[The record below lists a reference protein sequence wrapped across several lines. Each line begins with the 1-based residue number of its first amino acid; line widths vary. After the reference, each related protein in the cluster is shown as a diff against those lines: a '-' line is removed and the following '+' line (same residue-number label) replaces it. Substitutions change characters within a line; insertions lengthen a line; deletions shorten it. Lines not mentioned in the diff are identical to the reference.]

1 MSRSSRKSEL
11 SPSATGSNIDLGK
24 KIEPSVTSG
33 GLGVTREITTIGG
46 VSVTGGVSIDISPI
60 DLGINYDSS
69 ENAISVAGGAELPG
83 GLLGASGGVTIDLDT
98 GEVTGGS
105 VGAEGLGLGVN
116 ISASKDS
123 GIGVE
128 VTVQIP
134 FTPIE
139 ISLGFG
145 FPPKK
150 PTPTPTP
157 TPDNKMPSTWEPE
170 VPPLP
175 PLTVEPG
182 QYYVRTTT
190 RSAGRFWYHDGDGS
204 WRYEPVKSNSS
215 GIMTPI
221 ISPPAEPTI
230 CTTITQ
236 QNINNAVTQ
245 AGGIRYLRAADPAYF
260 HGTHINQIR
269 TSSPAF
275 YIAPFGLAVVKQFI
289 YFRRALVFGYTDI
302 YGRYYPP
309 YIVNTVNLVPPYYG
323 SPNKGEGTYWSFLNW
338 ELIYERTLEL
348 VKCGQTV
355 VLPNVAPF
363 PNPPPR
369 KINKMDECCRENL
382 KFLIAIYTGLGIAK
396 FPDQLPA
403 TIIQSVSKEGEE
415 PPEPAQVPIKD
426 FVDLLNWQFERD
438 DERWGF

>member
-24 KIEPSVTSG
+24 KTEPSVTSG

-204 WRYEPVKSNSS
+204 WRYEPVKSNSC

-221 ISPPAEPTI
+221 ISPPAEPTYYMY
-230 CTTITQ
+230 
-236 QNINNAVTQ
+236 NN
-245 AGGIRYLRAADPAYF
+245 
-260 HGTHINQIR
+260 N
-269 TSSPAF
+269 S
-275 YIAPFGLAVVKQFI
+275 
-289 YFRRALVFGYTDI
+289 
-302 YGRYYPP
+302 
-309 YIVNTVNLVPPYYG
+309 
-323 SPNKGEGTYWSFLNW
+323 
-338 ELIYERTLEL
+338 
-348 VKCGQTV
+348 
-355 VLPNVAPF
+355 
-363 PNPPPR
+363 
-369 KINKMDECCRENL
+369 
-382 KFLIAIYTGLGIAK
+382 AK
-396 FPDQLPA
+396 Y
-403 TIIQSVSKEGEE
+403 
-415 PPEPAQVPIKD
+415 
-426 FVDLLNWQFERD
+426 
-438 DERWGF
+438 